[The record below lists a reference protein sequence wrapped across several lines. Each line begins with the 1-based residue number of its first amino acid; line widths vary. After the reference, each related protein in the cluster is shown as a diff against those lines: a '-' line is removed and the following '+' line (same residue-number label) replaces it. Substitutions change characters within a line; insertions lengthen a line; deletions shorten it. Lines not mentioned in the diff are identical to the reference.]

1 MVYDFI
7 INFSEEF
14 YPLFYWILVLLL
26 YRIKL

>member
-14 YPLFYWILVLLL
+14 YPLFYWILVF
-26 YRIKL
+26 YQYKIKL